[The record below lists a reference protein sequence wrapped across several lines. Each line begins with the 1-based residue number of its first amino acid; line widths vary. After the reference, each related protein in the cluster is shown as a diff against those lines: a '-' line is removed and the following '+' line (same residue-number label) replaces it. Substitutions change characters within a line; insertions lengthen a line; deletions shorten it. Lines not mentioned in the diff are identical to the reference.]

1 MCSRELEMTGLEYG
15 LVNSYLSENFTP
27 HIAVP
32 RNSPFWRIP
41 MERKLPALS
50 YPHKRKELL

>member
-1 MCSRELEMTGLEYG
+1 MTGLEYG

-41 MERKLPALS
+41 MERKLPSLAS
-50 YPHKRKELL
+50 PHKTEELL